1 MMRRLLLPSFT
12 ALLLVSTAQAQELTA
27 EVAHSW
33 TSGGEAAA
41 VKVISDAFTAK
52 GGKWVDWSV
61 AGFENAN
68 AAYVSRL
75 LAGDPP
81 TAKTAVAGPE
91 VTELIA
97 QGLMNDIDAAFH
109 QAVPDGVVP
118 QVVLDAITVDG
129 KVYMAP
135 TGIHAG
141 NWMFYSKPVFEKA
154 GITEAPKSWD
164 EFFAAMDKIKAAGLT
179 PIAWGGQSWQEGI
192 VFHGVVLSAIGS
204 DAFTKLYTDK
214 DLSVIDTP
222 EFAQA
227 VSTFGRLRDYVDAG
241 APGRNW
247 NDATAMVIK
256 DEAGVQLL
264 SDFIKGEFTT
274 AGEVAGTDYGC
285 ALTPGTDSLIALADA
300 FTFPKTGNADEDK
313 AQALL
318 AEAVLDPTV
327 QAQFSVIKG
336 SVPIRT
342 DVDTSGFDSC
352 AQEAIGLVKEDKIVL
367 DAAMTLSPAI
377 NGGFKDAIG
386 AFFADPSM
394 SVETFIE
401 QYKAAF
407 ANG

>member
-1 MMRRLLLPSFT
+1 MHRLLLPSLT

-41 VKVISDAFTAK
+41 VRIISDAFTAK

-91 VTELIA
+91 ATELIA

-109 QAVPDGVVP
+109 QAVADGVVP

-135 TGIHAG
+135 TGMHGG

-154 GITEAPKSWD
+154 GISEAPKTWD

-192 VFHGVVLSAIGS
+192 VFHGVVLSTIGNA
-204 DAFTKLYTDK
+204 AFTKLYTDK

-222 EFAQA
+222 EFAEA
-227 VSTFGRLRDYVDAG
+227 VTTFGRLRDYVDAG

-285 ALTPGTDSLIALADA
+285 ALTPGTDALISLADA

-313 AQALL
+313 AQVLL
-318 AEAVLDPTV
+318 AETVLDPAV
-327 QAQFSVIKG
+327 QAEFSVIKG

-394 SVETFIE
+394 AVETFIE

>member
-1 MMRRLLLPSFT
+1 MHRLLLPSLT
-12 ALLLVSTAQAQELTA
+12 ALLLVSTVQAQELTA

-41 VKVISDAFTAK
+41 VRIISDAFTAK
-52 GGKWVDWSV
+52 GGTWVDWSV

-91 VTELIA
+91 VTELVA

-109 QAVPDGVVP
+109 EAVPDGVVP

-129 KVYMAP
+129 KVFMAP
-135 TGIHAG
+135 TGMHGG
-141 NWMFYSKPVFEKA
+141 NWMFYSKPVFEQV
-154 GITEAPKSWD
+154 GISEAPKTWD

-204 DAFTKLYTDK
+204 DAFSKLYTDK

-222 EFAQA
+222 EFAAA

-274 AGEVAGTDYGC
+274 AGEVAGTDYDC
-285 ALTPGTDSLIALADA
+285 ALTPGTDALISLADA

-313 AQALL
+313 AQVLL
-318 AEAVLDPTV
+318 AEVVLDPTV
-327 QAQFSVIKG
+327 QAEFSVIKG

-342 DVDTSGFDSC
+342 DVDTSAFDSC
-352 AQEAIGLVKEDKIVL
+352 AQEAVGLVKQDKIVL

-377 NGGFKDAIG
+377 NGGFKDAVG

>member
-1 MMRRLLLPSFT
+1 MRLLLPGLT
-12 ALLLVSTAQAQELTA
+12 ALLLVSAAQAQDLTA

-41 VKVISDAFTAK
+41 VKVIVDAFTAR

-61 AGFENAN
+61 AGFESAN
-68 AAYVSRL
+68 AAYISRL

-91 VTELIA
+91 VTELID
-97 QGLMNDIDAAFH
+97 QGLMNDVDVAFH
-109 QAVPDGVVP
+109 TAVPDGVVP
-118 QVVLDAITVDG
+118 QLVLDAITVDG

-135 TGIHAG
+135 TGMHSS

-154 GITEAPKSWD
+154 GIAEAPTTWD
-164 EFFAAMDKIKAAGLT
+164 AFFADMDKIKAAGLT

-192 VFHGVVLSAIGS
+192 VFHNVVLSTIGS
-204 DAFTKLYTDK
+204 AAFTKLYTDG

-222 EFAQA
+222 EFAEA
-227 VSTFGRLRDYVDAG
+227 VTTFGKLRDYVDPG
-241 APGRNW
+241 AAGRNW

-256 DEAGVQLL
+256 DEAGVQIL
-264 SDFIKGEFTT
+264 SDFIKGEFAT

-285 ALTPGTDSLIALADA
+285 ALVPGSDTLLTLADA
-300 FTFPKTGNADEDK
+300 FSFPKTGNADEDA

-318 AEAVLDPTV
+318 TEVIMDPKV
-327 QAQFSVIKG
+327 QADFSVIKG
-336 SVPIRT
+336 SLPIRT
-342 DVDTSGFDSC
+342 DVDTSGFDVC
-352 AQEAIGLVKEDKIVL
+352 AQEAIGMVKDDKIVL
-367 DAAMTLSPAI
+367 DAAMTLSPAV
-377 NGGFKDAIG
+377 NGGFKDAVG
-386 AFFADPSM
+386 AYFADPSM
-394 SVETFIE
+394 SVESFIE

>member
-1 MMRRLLLPSFT
+1 MRLLLPSLT
-12 ALLLVSTAQAQELTA
+12 ALLLVSTAQAQDLTA

-41 VKVISDAFTAK
+41 VKVISDAFTAR
-52 GGKWVDWSV
+52 GGTWVDWSV
-61 AGFENAN
+61 AGFESAN
-68 AAYVSRL
+68 AAYISRL

-97 QGLMNDIDAAFH
+97 QGLMNDIDTAFH
-109 QAVPDGVVP
+109 AAVPDGVVP
-118 QVVLDAITVDG
+118 QVVLDAITMDG

-135 TGIHAG
+135 TGMHAG
-141 NWMFYSKPVFEKA
+141 SWMFYSMPVFEKA
-154 GITEAPKSWD
+154 GITEAPTSWD
-164 EFFAAMDKIKAAGLT
+164 EFFAAMDKIKAAGLV

-192 VFHGVVLSAIGS
+192 VFHAVVLSTIGAE
-204 DAFTKLYTDK
+204 AFTKLYKDS

-222 EFAQA
+222 EFAEA
-227 VSTFGRLRDYVDAG
+227 VNVFGRMRDYVDAG

-247 NDATAMVIK
+247 NDATAMVIR

-274 AGEVAGTDYGC
+274 AGETPGIDYGC
-285 ALTPGTDSLIALADA
+285 ALTPSTDSLIFLADA

-318 AEAVLDPTV
+318 AEAVLDPRV
-327 QAQFSVIKG
+327 QADFSALKG
-336 SVPIRT
+336 SLPIRT
-342 DVDTSGFDSC
+342 DVDTSGLDAC
-352 AQEAIGLVKEDKIVL
+352 AQTAIELVKQDKIVP

-377 NGGFKDAIG
+377 NGGFKDAVG
-386 AFFADPSM
+386 AFFADPAMTS
-394 SVETFIE
+394 EAFIE

>member
-1 MMRRLLLPSFT
+1 MPRLLLPSLT

-41 VKVISDAFTAK
+41 VKIISDAFTAK
-52 GGKWVDWSV
+52 GGEWVDWSV

-68 AAYVSRL
+68 AAYISRL

-129 KVYMAP
+129 KIYMAP

-141 NWMFYSKPVFEKA
+141 NWMFYSKPVFDKA
-154 GITEAPKSWD
+154 GITEAPRSWD
-164 EFFAAMDKIKAAGLT
+164 EFFAAMDKINAAGLT
-179 PIAWGGQSWQEGI
+179 PVAWGGQSWQEGI
-192 VFHGVVLSAIGS
+192 VFHAVVLSTIGS
-204 DAFTKLYTDK
+204 DAFSKLYTDK
-214 DLSVIDTP
+214 DLSVIDTA
-222 EFAQA
+222 EFAAA
-227 VSTFGRLRDYVDAG
+227 VDIFARLRDYVDAG

-285 ALTPGTDSLIALADA
+285 ALTPGTDALIALADA

-318 AEAVLDPTV
+318 AEAVLDPAV
-327 QAQFSVIKG
+327 QSQFSVIKG

-342 DVDTSGFDSC
+342 DVDTTAFDTC
-352 AQEAIGLVKEDKIVL
+352 AQEAIGRVKEDKIVL

-377 NGGFKDAIG
+377 NGSFKDAIG
-386 AFFADPSM
+386 AFFADPAM
-394 SVETFIE
+394 SAEAFTE

>member
-1 MMRRLLLPSFT
+1 MRRLLLPSFT

-154 GITEAPKSWD
+154 GISEAPKSWD

-179 PIAWGGQSWQEGI
+179 PVAWGGQSWQEGI
-192 VFHGVVLSAIGS
+192 VFHGVVLSTIGS

-318 AEAVLDPTV
+318 AEAVLDPAV

-352 AQEAIGLVKEDKIVL
+352 AQEAIGLVKEDKLVL

-394 SVETFIE
+394 STETFIE

>member
-1 MMRRLLLPSFT
+1 MRRLLLPSLA

-41 VKVISDAFTAK
+41 VKIISDAFTAK
-52 GGKWVDWSV
+52 GGTWVDWSV

-68 AAYVSRL
+68 AAYISRL

-91 VTELIA
+91 VTEVVA

-109 QAVPDGVVP
+109 AAVPDGVVP

-135 TGIHAG
+135 TGMHAG

-154 GITEAPKSWD
+154 GITDVPTSWD
-164 EFFAAMDKIKAAGLT
+164 AFFVAMDKIKAAGIT

-192 VFHGVVLSAIGS
+192 VFHGVVLSTIG
-204 DAFTKLYTDK
+204 DAAFTKLYTDG

-222 EFAQA
+222 EFAEA
-227 VSTFGRLRDYVDAG
+227 VAIFGKLRDYVDAG

-256 DEAGVQLL
+256 DEAGLQLL
-264 SDFIKGEFTT
+264 SDFIKGEFAT

-285 ALTPGTDSLIALADA
+285 ALTPGTDSLIMLADA
-300 FTFPKTGNADEDK
+300 FTFPKTGNADEDA
-313 AQALL
+313 AQVLL

-327 QAQFSVIKG
+327 QAEFSVIKG

-377 NGGFKDAIG
+377 NGGFKDAVG
-386 AFFADPSM
+386 AYFADPSM

>member
-1 MMRRLLLPSFT
+1 MRLLLPGLT
-12 ALLLVSTAQAQELTA
+12 ALLLVSTAQAQDVTA

-41 VKVISDAFTAK
+41 VKVIVDAFTAR

-68 AAYVSRL
+68 AAYISRL

-91 VTELIA
+91 VTELID
-97 QGLMNDIDAAFH
+97 QGLMNDVDVAFH
-109 QAVPDGVVP
+109 TAVPDGVVP
-118 QVVLDAITVDG
+118 QLVLDAITVDG

-135 TGIHAG
+135 TGMHSS

-154 GITEAPKSWD
+154 GIAEAPTTWD
-164 EFFAAMDKIKAAGLT
+164 AFFADMDKIKAAGLT

-192 VFHGVVLSAIGS
+192 VFHNVVLSTIGS
-204 DAFTKLYTDK
+204 AAFTKLYTDG

-222 EFAQA
+222 EFAEA
-227 VSTFGRLRDYVDAG
+227 VTTFGKLRDYVDPG
-241 APGRNW
+241 AAGRNW

-256 DEAGVQLL
+256 DEAGVQIL
-264 SDFIKGEFTT
+264 SDFIKGEFAT

-285 ALTPGTDSLIALADA
+285 ALVPGSDSLLTLADA
-300 FTFPKTGNADEDK
+300 FSFPKTGNADEDA

-318 AEAVLDPTV
+318 TEVIMDPKV
-327 QAQFSVIKG
+327 QADFSVIKG
-336 SVPIRT
+336 SLPIRT
-342 DVDTSGFDSC
+342 DVDTSGFDVC
-352 AQEAIGLVKEDKIVL
+352 AQEAIGMVKDDKIVL
-367 DAAMTLSPAI
+367 DAAMTLSPAV
-377 NGGFKDAIG
+377 NGGFKDAVG
-386 AFFADPSM
+386 AYFADPSM
-394 SVETFIE
+394 SVESFIE

>member
-1 MMRRLLLPSFT
+1 MRLLLPTLT
-12 ALLLVSTAQAQELTA
+12 ALLLVSTAQAQDLTA

-41 VKVISDAFTAK
+41 VKVISDAFTAS

-61 AGFENAN
+61 AGFESAN
-68 AAYVSRL
+68 AAYASRL

-109 QAVPDGVVP
+109 AAVPDGVVP

-135 TGIHAG
+135 TGMHAG
-141 NWMFYSKPVFEKA
+141 SWMFYSMPVFEKA
-154 GITEAPKSWD
+154 GITEAPTSWD
-164 EFFAAMDKIKAAGLT
+164 EFFAAMDKIKAAGLV

-192 VFHGVVLSAIGS
+192 AFHAVVLSTIGAE
-204 DAFTKLYTDK
+204 AFTKLYRDS

-222 EFAQA
+222 EFAEA
-227 VSTFGRLRDYVDAG
+227 VNVFARMRDYVDAG

-274 AGEVAGTDYGC
+274 AGEVAGVDYGC
-285 ALTPGTDSLIALADA
+285 ALTPGTDSLIFLADA

-313 AQALL
+313 AQVLL
-318 AEAVLDPTV
+318 AETALDPTV
-327 QAQFSVIKG
+327 QAAFSAIKG
-336 SVPIRT
+336 SLPIRT
-342 DVDTSGFDSC
+342 DVDTSGLDAC
-352 AQEAIGLVKEDKIVL
+352 AQTAIELVKQDKIVP

-377 NGGFKDAIG
+377 NGAFKDAIG

-394 SVETFIE
+394 SVDSFIE

>member
-1 MMRRLLLPSFT
+1 MRLLLPGLT
-12 ALLLVSTAQAQELTA
+12 ALLLVSTAQAQDLTA

-41 VKVISDAFTAK
+41 VKVIVDAFTAR

-61 AGFENAN
+61 AGFESAN
-68 AAYVSRL
+68 AAYISRL

-91 VTELIA
+91 VTELID
-97 QGLMNDIDAAFH
+97 QGLMNDVDVAFH
-109 QAVPDGVVP
+109 TAVPDGVVP
-118 QVVLDAITVDG
+118 QLVLDAITVDG

-135 TGIHAG
+135 TGMHSS

-154 GITEAPKSWD
+154 GITEAPTTWD
-164 EFFAAMDKIKAAGLT
+164 AFFADMDKIKAAGLT

-192 VFHGVVLSAIGS
+192 VFHNVVLSTIGS
-204 DAFTKLYTDK
+204 AAFTKLYTDG

-222 EFAQA
+222 EFAEA
-227 VSTFGRLRDYVDAG
+227 VTTFGKLRDYVDPG
-241 APGRNW
+241 AAGRNW

-256 DEAGVQLL
+256 DEAGVQIL
-264 SDFIKGEFTT
+264 SDFIKGEFAT

-285 ALTPGTDSLIALADA
+285 ALVPGSDSLLTLADA
-300 FTFPKTGNADEDK
+300 FSFPKTGNADKDA

-318 AEAVLDPTV
+318 TEVIMDPKV
-327 QAQFSVIKG
+327 QADFSVIKG
-336 SVPIRT
+336 SLPIRT
-342 DVDTSGFDSC
+342 DVDTSGFDVC
-352 AQEAIGLVKEDKIVL
+352 AQEAIAMVKDDKIVL
-367 DAAMTLSPAI
+367 DAAMTLSPAV
-377 NGGFKDAIG
+377 NGGFKDAVG
-386 AFFADPSM
+386 AYFADPSM
-394 SVETFIE
+394 SVESFIE

>member
-1 MMRRLLLPSFT
+1 MRRLLLPSLT
-12 ALLLVSTAQAQELTA
+12 ALLLVSTAQAQDLTA

-41 VKVISDAFTAK
+41 VKVISDAFNAK

-91 VTELIA
+91 VTELVA

-118 QVVLDAITVDG
+118 QVVLNAITVDG

-154 GITEAPKSWD
+154 GITAAPKTWD
-164 EFFAAMDKIKAAGLT
+164 EFFAAMDKIKAAGIT

-192 VFHGVVLSAIGS
+192 VFHGVVLSTIGN
-204 DAFTKLYTDK
+204 AAYAKLYTDK
-214 DLSVIDTP
+214 DLAVIDTP

-227 VSTFGRLRDYVDAG
+227 VKTFARLRDYVDAG

-285 ALTPGTDSLIALADA
+285 ALTPGTDSLISLADA
-300 FTFPKTGNADEDK
+300 FTFPKTGNADKDK
-313 AQALL
+313 AQVLL
-318 AEAVLDPTV
+318 AETVLDPTV
-327 QAQFSVIKG
+327 QAQFSVLKG

-342 DVDTSGFDSC
+342 DIDTSGFDSC
-352 AQEAIGLVKEDKIVL
+352 AQEAIGLVKQDKIVL

-377 NGGFKDAIG
+377 NGAFKDAIG

-394 SVETFIE
+394 SVEAFIG

>member
-1 MMRRLLLPSFT
+1 MHRLLLPSLT
-12 ALLLVSTAQAQELTA
+12 ALLLVSTVQAQELTA

-41 VKVISDAFTAK
+41 VRIISDAFTAK
-52 GGKWVDWSV
+52 GGTWVDWSV

-91 VTELIA
+91 VTELVA

-109 QAVPDGVVP
+109 EAVPDGVVP

-129 KVYMAP
+129 KVFMAP
-135 TGIHAG
+135 TGMHGG
-141 NWMFYSKPVFEKA
+141 NWMFYSKPVFEQV
-154 GITEAPKSWD
+154 GISEAPKTWD

-192 VFHGVVLSAIGS
+192 VFHGVVLSTIGS
-204 DAFTKLYTDK
+204 DAFSKLYTDK

-222 EFAQA
+222 EFAAA

-274 AGEVAGTDYGC
+274 AGEVAGTDYDC
-285 ALTPGTDSLIALADA
+285 ALTPGTDALISLADA

-313 AQALL
+313 AQVLL
-318 AEAVLDPTV
+318 AEVVLDPTV
-327 QAQFSVIKG
+327 QAEFSVIKG

-342 DVDTSGFDSC
+342 DVDTSAFDSC
-352 AQEAIGLVKEDKIVL
+352 AQEAVGLVKQDKIVL

-377 NGGFKDAIG
+377 NGGFKDAVG

>member
-1 MMRRLLLPSFT
+1 MRLLLPSLT
-12 ALLLVSTAQAQELTA
+12 ALLLVSAAQAQDLTA

-41 VKVISDAFTAK
+41 VKVISDAFTAR

-61 AGFENAN
+61 AGFESAN
-68 AAYVSRL
+68 AAYISRL

-97 QGLMNDIDAAFH
+97 QGLMNDIDTAFH
-109 QAVPDGVVP
+109 TAVPDGVVP

-135 TGIHAG
+135 TGMHAG
-141 NWMFYSKPVFEKA
+141 SWMFYSMPVFEKA
-154 GITEAPKSWD
+154 GITEAPTSWD
-164 EFFAAMDKIKAAGLT
+164 EFFAAMDKIKAAGLV

-192 VFHGVVLSAIGS
+192 VFHAVVLSTIGAE
-204 DAFTKLYTDK
+204 AFTRLYKDS

-222 EFAQA
+222 QFAEA
-227 VSTFGRLRDYVDAG
+227 VNVFGRMRDYVDAG
-241 APGRNW
+241 AAGRNW
-247 NDATAMVIK
+247 NDATAMVIR

-274 AGEVAGTDYGC
+274 AGEKPGVDYGC
-285 ALTPGTDSLIALADA
+285 ALTPGTDSLIFLADA

-313 AQALL
+313 AQAVL
-318 AEAVLDPTV
+318 AETILDPKV
-327 QAQFSVIKG
+327 QADFSALKG
-336 SVPIRT
+336 SLPIRT
-342 DVDTSGFDSC
+342 DVDTSGLDAC
-352 AQEAIGLVKEDKIVL
+352 AQKAVELVKQDKIVP

-377 NGGFKDAIG
+377 NGGFKDAVG

-394 SVETFIE
+394 TSEAFIE

>member
-1 MMRRLLLPSFT
+1 MRRLLLPSLA
-12 ALLLVSTAQAQELTA
+12 ALFLVSTAHAQNLTA

-41 VKVISDAFTAK
+41 VKIISDAFTAK
-52 GGKWVDWSV
+52 GGTWVDWSV

-68 AAYVSRL
+68 AAYTSRL

-91 VTELIA
+91 ATELIA
-97 QGLMNDIDAAFH
+97 GGLMNDIDAAFH
-109 QAVPDGVVP
+109 AAVPDGVVP
-118 QVVLDAITVDG
+118 KVVLDAITVDG

-135 TGIHAG
+135 TGMHGG

-154 GITEAPKSWD
+154 GITEVPTSWD
-164 EFFAAMDKIKAAGLT
+164 DFFVAMDKIKAAGLT

-192 VFHGVVLSAIGS
+192 VFHGVVLSTIG
-204 DAFTKLYTDK
+204 DAAFTKLYTDG

-222 EFAQA
+222 EFAEA
-227 VSTFGRLRDYVDAG
+227 VATFGKLRDYVDAG

-256 DEAGVQLL
+256 DEAGLQLL

-285 ALTPGTDSLIALADA
+285 ALTPGTDALIMLADA
-300 FTFPKTGNADEDK
+300 FTFPKTGNADEDS

-318 AEAVLDPTV
+318 AEAVLDPKV
-327 QAQFSVIKG
+327 QADFSVIKG

-377 NGGFKDAIG
+377 NGGFKDAVG
-386 AFFADPSM
+386 AYFADPSM
-394 SVETFIE
+394 SVEAFIE